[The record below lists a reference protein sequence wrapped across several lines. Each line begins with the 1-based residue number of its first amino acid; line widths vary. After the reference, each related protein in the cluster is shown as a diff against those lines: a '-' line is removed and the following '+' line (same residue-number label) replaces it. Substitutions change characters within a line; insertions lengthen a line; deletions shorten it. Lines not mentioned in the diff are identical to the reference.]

1 MFMKVQRLVLDWISS
16 FRHHLSQWRHFQ
28 SIRYFVFPVHPNI
41 ISGKSVIPRY
51 PGIISCL
58 SSTFEHPVNPL
69 FILYIWYIQISC
81 ISKHH
86 ILNIKYI
93 QIIHY
98 ILISFLP
105 QAKERWSMYQ
115 LKAHF
120 MPQLYWFGLIKVKL
134 IQFFK
139 TSFFLNDFSNLAKK
153 YFQPGNK
160 FYLMQ
165 LINATGLVGRARHLQ
180 EGAPLWN
187 EIRISDFSP
196 NKKFASRIMM
206 RATIQS
212 NSCFVDIKTIL
223 FMPLVLCGHKWTFWS
238 SEVLS
243 EMYFHERQIYIN
255 CKSIFCLICCKYFIQ
270 ITVAVNL

>member
-1 MFMKVQRLVLDWISS
+1 
-16 FRHHLSQWRHFQ
+16 
-28 SIRYFVFPVHPNI
+28 
-41 ISGKSVIPRY
+41 
-51 PGIISCL
+51 
-58 SSTFEHPVNPL
+58 
-69 FILYIWYIQISC
+69 
-81 ISKHH
+81 
-86 ILNIKYI
+86 
-93 QIIHY
+93 
-98 ILISFLP
+98 
-105 QAKERWSMYQ
+105 MYQ

-196 NKKFASRIMM
+196 KKSLH
-206 RATIQS
+206 Q
-212 NSCFVDIKTIL
+212 
-223 FMPLVLCGHKWTFWS
+223 
-238 SEVLS
+238 E
-243 EMYFHERQIYIN
+243 
-255 CKSIFCLICCKYFIQ
+255 
-270 ITVAVNL
+270 

>member
-1 MFMKVQRLVLDWISS
+1 MA
-16 FRHHLSQWRHFQ
+16 
-28 SIRYFVFPVHPNI
+28 SITV
-41 ISGKSVIPRY
+41 
-51 PGIISCL
+51 CQC
-58 SSTFEHPVNPL
+58 
-69 FILYIWYIQISC
+69 ILYIGCKLQRPPV
-81 ISKHH
+81 SKSS
-86 ILNIKYI
+86 
-93 QIIHY
+93 
-98 ILISFLP
+98 ISFLP
-105 QAKERWSMYQ
+105 PGQAEAEHVPNNQLYICPVYPVDWTSTSRYPVYPVFSGISGMTFLLQAKERWTMYQ

-223 FMPLVLCGHKWTFWS
+223 FMPLVLCGHK
-238 SEVLS
+238 
-243 EMYFHERQIYIN
+243 
-255 CKSIFCLICCKYFIQ
+255 
-270 ITVAVNL
+270 